1 MVQSAISLF
10 TSENTLTVS
19 IPEAA
24 AAFVPGSLNG
34 CCHRDVAARAQGRDG
49 AFAGHG
55 SPGRGAAGTLGS
67 GALGSGVPCTAA
79 PESSSWD
86 RQLRVLKDRRSFLWI
101 DLAGRWGSSGAAG
114 HPQLPICRKF
124 RKCFGFRPVWT
135 ETKCREKPPE
145 NFCRPNSPSPT
156 GAERPQPPAAPVGPG
171 SAAGARW
178 GWHRGRRHGRT
189 CGNTRHCEQLP
200 KAPCP
205 DMVAGGT
212 SGRPL
217 QR

>member
-1 MVQSAISLF
+1 MEPLQGTALQGGGLLGRSGLGPWAL
-10 TSENTLTVS
+10 
-19 IPEAA
+19 
-24 AAFVPGSLNG
+24 GS
-34 CCHRDVAARAQGRDG
+34 HAQQPQRA
-49 AFAGHG
+49 
-55 SPGRGAAGTLGS
+55 AAGTGS
-67 GALGSGVPCTAA
+67 SGCSRTDV
-79 PESSSWD
+79 
-86 RQLRVLKDRRSFLWI
+86 SFLWI